1 MRVFCISWYVS
12 LILASGI
19 MLFAMG
25 DPSAALV
32 LAIVLPLSCLLSTRG
47 QIITTTSA
55 IAVLALV
62 GGYLSTRLELDPTMR
77 SMALSVALAAP
88 VIGLLSSVPVW
99 ITWIAR
105 THPIDQV
112 ADSIELSVVLE
123 NQSSTKFISDS
134 TAIGS
139 LGRLTPETNRSKAA

>member
-1 MRVFCISWYVS
+1 MRLFCISWYIS

-47 QIITTTSA
+47 QVMATTSA
-55 IAVLALV
+55 VAILTLA

-77 SMALSVALAAP
+77 SMAMSVALAAP
-88 VIGLLSSVPVW
+88 VIGLLSVLPA
-99 ITWIAR
+99 WIAWMAR
-105 THPIDQV
+105 AHPVDQT
-112 ADSIELSVVLE
+112 ADSMGLSVALE
-123 NQSSTKFISDS
+123 NQSSTKFMSDS

-139 LGRLTPETNRSKAA
+139 LGKLTPDTNRSKAA